1 MNIERARGIASTNI
15 DLVVQADIQ
24 ADEFVLSIH
33 PFAPIFKGALY
44 LNLHHN
50 SDLNDAGDPDPN
62 FVIVM
67 EKKGQHDD

>member
-1 MNIERARGIASTNI
+1 M

-24 ADEFVLSIH
+24 ANEFVLSVH

-50 SDLNDAGDPDPN
+50 GNYGPN
-62 FVIVM
+62 NL
-67 EKKGQHDD
+67 GQYHQSYCGSG

>member
-1 MNIERARGIASTNI
+1 MVKDGDKTADMKIERARGIASANM

-24 ADEFVLSIH
+24 ADEFVLSVH

-50 SDLNDAGDPDPN
+50 GN
-62 FVIVM
+62 
-67 EKKGQHDD
+67 